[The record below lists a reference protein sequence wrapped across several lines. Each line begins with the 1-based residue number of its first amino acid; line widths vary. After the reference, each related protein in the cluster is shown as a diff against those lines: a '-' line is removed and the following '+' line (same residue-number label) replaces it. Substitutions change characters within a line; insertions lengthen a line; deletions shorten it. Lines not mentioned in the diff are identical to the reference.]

1 MAVKHFIVHW
11 GAVLWLSCS
20 AALSWAQDEID
31 ALWQE
36 DTAAS
41 PRPAV
46 ETVPPPPPMV
56 AALGEEGDGYR
67 IGVRDL
73 LEIDVFRVPELTRKV
88 RVDARGRIALPLVG
102 SLPAE
107 GKTPEELGAAIA
119 ERLAQRYVNDP
130 YVTVFVVE
138 YESQR
143 VTVEGAVNRPGIFP
157 LKGRTS
163 LLQVIAQAEGLT
175 DLADA
180 DGVQLFR
187 TLADGRKVSYLFD
200 VAAIRKG
207 EAPDPLVQAD
217 DVIVV
222 PRSGPKSLLRSVT
235 NTLRG
240 FISFGTYRP

>member
-1 MAVKHFIVHW
+1 MTVKHVIVCW
-11 GAVLWLSCS
+11 GVALWLSCS
-20 AALSWAQDEID
+20 ASAAWAQDEID

-36 DTAAS
+36 EIAAS
-41 PRPAV
+41 QSSAA
-46 ETVPPPPPMV
+46 EAVPPPPVV
-56 AALGEEGDGYR
+56 AALDEEDEGYR

-73 LEIDVFRVPELTRKV
+73 LEIDVFRVPELSRKV
-88 RVDARGRIALPLVG
+88 RVDARGRITLPLVG
-102 SLPAE
+102 TLPAA

-187 TLADGRKVSYLFD
+187 TLADGRKVSYRFD

-222 PRSGPKSLLRSVT
+222 PRSGPKSLVRSVT